1 MTSTVTVK
9 GGSLRQRKRVESVV
23 DFCIQKLMP
32 RMNGLEVTVKLVNIK
47 SDAYGYCSSDP
58 EGGAER
64 LDRPR
69 EFELEIHKK
78 LPMRKLLQTVAH
90 EMVHVKQYARGE
102 LYEGSRIAKHRWQGK
117 WVSNNIDYWDT
128 PWEIEAHGREHGLF
142 IQWAEKNGLGNQS
155 WTHDE

>member
-1 MTSTVTVK
+1 MTSTVTVT
-9 GGSLRQRKRVESVV
+9 GGSLRQRKRVKSVV

-32 RMNGLEVTVKLVNIK
+32 RMNALEVRVKLVNIK
-47 SDAYGYCSSDP
+47 SDAYGYCSADP
-58 EGGAER
+58 DGCAER

-117 WVSNNIDYWDT
+117 WVSNNIEYWDT

-142 IQWAEKNGLGNQS
+142 IQWAEKERLGHQK
-155 WTHDE
+155 WTWDD